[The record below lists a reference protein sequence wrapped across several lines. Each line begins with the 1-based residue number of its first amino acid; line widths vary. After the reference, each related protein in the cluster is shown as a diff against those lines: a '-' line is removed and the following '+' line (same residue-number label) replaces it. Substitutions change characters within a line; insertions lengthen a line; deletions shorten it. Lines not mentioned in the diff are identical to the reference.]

1 MIKPINK
8 VNDKSYIDITNLA
21 LNNLIFTTSTALSN
35 SNQNAAIAQQQGQLL
50 MQATT
55 TQGLNAINN
64 IASASISKAVDSILD
79 K

>member
-8 VNDKSYIDITNLA
+8 VNNNSYIDITNLA